1 MKNKILFGIQFFIL
15 LSIVFIGNGN
25 FSPFSKPVPPPIRFL
40 DPWKGV
46 WNHGVR
52 QTKEVLLTSSSLL
65 QPATIV
71 YDKRW
76 VPHIYAEN
84 LEDLLFLQGY
94 VEAQNRLFQME
105 FLSMA
110 AAGELSSILGE
121 ATLSYDLD
129 KRRRGMKFA
138 AENAVKAWE
147 KMPEYALAQ
156 RYIDGVN
163 EYIKQLSPEDY
174 PLEYKLF
181 NIKPQPWTALKSAL
195 IFKEMSLVLCGKNS
209 DLPSTNAKN
218 LLDSTTFARWYPEFE
233 SKEYPVVPE
242 HITYNFDSIYVKD
255 YDPGQ
260 IIGKVIEN
268 SFLEPRNPGIGS
280 NQWTVGGQKTQ
291 SKANMFCNDPHLNL
305 GLPSIW
311 LEQHLIS
318 PQTNAYGVS
327 FPGFPG
333 IMIGFNDYIAWG
345 ETNVGQDVEDLF
357 LVDWADAAKKQYY
370 LDGNTLETKERIEVI
385 EVKGYAKPVID
396 TVRYVHFGPVYKTS
410 IDGKSDLAM
419 RWLAHDA
426 PSGPEF
432 MTFVQAMQCKNYA
445 EYQKA
450 TGVFETPAQNFG
462 FSSKDGTIA
471 IRVNGKLPA
480 KSDQDGRFIESGNK
494 ASNDW
499 QAFIPREQNPEVIN
513 PAEGFVA
520 SANQRSAGL
529 NYPYYYTGT
538 FEHYRNKTIHN
549 FLVRGNGFTVQD
561 MQKMQMNA
569 YSSKAAGFISVLPE
583 KCKPVMSKGKTAWYQ
598 RLKQW
603 NSVYDRNAQEPVFF
617 EIYVKHLKER
627 TFDEFKAVMDKVQIL
642 LPKDWV
648 LLQMIQ
654 QNPNDEIFN
663 IKRTS
668 TIENA
673 ENVQI
678 SAFFSAVQEMD
689 SLLEANPTITWGKYK
704 PLHINHL
711 VRIPALSALDIEAD
725 GCPDA
730 INAKGNSF
738 GPSWR
743 MIVHQTSP
751 VQGYGVYPGG
761 QSGNPFS
768 PFYKNMVHDWVN
780 GKYHQLRND
789 AKPLSIQDIAMTTI
803 TCKPR

>member
-1 MKNKILFGIQFFIL
+1 MKDKILFGIQFIML
-15 LSIVFIGNGN
+15 LTIVLIGHGLYA
-25 FSPFSKPVPPPIRFL
+25 PFSKPIPPPIRFL

-46 WNHGVR
+46 WNHGVH
-52 QTKEVLLTSSSLL
+52 QAKKEEMSTKYLKK
-65 QPATIV
+65 PASII
-71 YDKRW
+71 YDNRW

-110 AAGELSSILGE
+110 AAGELSSILGDV
-121 ATLSYDLD
+121 TLPYDLD

-163 EYIKQLSPEDY
+163 AYIDQLKPEDY

-209 DLPSTNAKN
+209 DLPLTNARN
-218 LLDSTTFARWYPEFE
+218 LLDSTTFARWYPESE
-233 SKEYPVVPE
+233 NIEYPVVPE
-242 HITYNFDSIYVKD
+242 HITYNFDSIYLKK
-255 YDPGQ
+255 YDKSQ
-260 IIGKVIEN
+260 IVGMVIEN
-268 SFLEPRNPGIGS
+268 SFFETRNPGIGS
-280 NQWTVGGQKTQ
+280 NQWTVGGQKTK
-291 SKANMFCNDPHLNL
+291 SNANIFCNDPHLNL

-311 LEQHLIS
+311 IEQHLVS
-318 PQTNAYGVS
+318 PQINAYGVS

-333 IMIGFNDYIAWG
+333 IMIGFNDDIAWG

-357 LVDWADAAKKQYY
+357 LVDWADVSKKYY
-370 LDGNTLETKERIEVI
+370 FLDGNKIETKERIEVI
-385 EVKGYAKPVID
+385 QVKGYSKPVID
-396 TVRYVHFGPVYKTS
+396 TVKYTHFGPVYKES
-410 IDGKSDLAM
+410 ANGKSDLAM

-432 MTFVQAMQCKNYA
+432 MTFVQAMQCKSYT

-462 FSSKDGTIA
+462 FASKDGTIA

-480 KSDQDGRFIESGNK
+480 KSDQDGRFIEVGNK
-494 ASNDW
+494 ISNDW
-499 QAFIPREQNPEVIN
+499 QAFIPRSQNPEVIN
-513 PAEGFVA
+513 PPEGFVA
-520 SANQRSAGL
+520 SANQRSAGK

-549 FLVRGNGFTVQD
+549 FLEKGNEFTVQD

-583 KCKPVMSKGKTAWYQ
+583 KCKTVMSKGKVAWYL

-603 NSVYDRNAQEPVFF
+603 NASYTKDAQEPVFF
-617 EIYVKHLKER
+617 EIYLKHLREQ
-627 TFDEFKAVMDKVQIL
+627 TFDEFNALTDKVQLL

-654 QNPNDEIFN
+654 NYPNDQIFN
-663 IKRTS
+663 IKKTS

-689 SLLEANPTITWGKYK
+689 SLVEANPTIAWGKYR

-711 VRIPALSALDIEAD
+711 VRLPALSALDVEAD

-743 MIVHQTSP
+743 MIVHQSSP
-751 VQGYGVYPGG
+751 IEAYGVYPGG

-768 PFYKNMVHDWVN
+768 PYYKNMINDWVN
-780 GKYHQLRND
+780 GKYHALRND
-789 AKPLSIQDIAMTTI
+789 SKSSSIQDIALTTI
-803 TCKPR
+803 NCKPK